1 MDDHS
6 IDSAVADEFDVGNKL
21 GYLPSGGAFT
31 RFANSP
37 VTEGFSKYQ
46 DRKADHVV
54 FVSFDRDKHILGAE
68 KASIA
73 ALFQNWKVP
82 KVAIDH
88 LFNPQPRDGFF
99 VISAESIRC
108 CWYNIPVEG
117 INNATNRVKHDTLYI
132 WQVLEDHEDHNSR
145 WRVLVLYPPF
155 MKADFIAVLPS
166 LFTDILGQDNLQWS
180 QIHLILIRTALSTW
194 QRTRWM
200 TMSLGSMKV
209 CSLKAVL
216 LEYLIVMLPAPRI
229 GRGYWQGS

>member
-6 IDSAVADEFDVGNKL
+6 IASAVADEFDVGNKL
-21 GYLPSGGAFT
+21 RYSPIGGAFT

-37 VTEGFSKYQ
+37 VTQGLSNDQ
-46 DRKADHVV
+46 DPKADHVV
-54 FVSFDRDKHILGAE
+54 FVSFEKDKRTLGAR

-88 LFNPQPRDGFF
+88 LFDPQPRDGFF
-99 VISAESIRC
+99 VVSAGSIRC
-108 CWYNIPVEG
+108 CWYRVPVEG
-117 INNATNRVKHDTLYI
+117 INNATGGVKHDTLYI
-132 WQVLEDHEDHNSR
+132 WQVLEDHNSR
-145 WRVLVLYPPF
+145 VRVLVLYPPF

-166 LFTDILGQDNLQWS
+166 LFTGISGQDNLQWS
-180 QIHLILIRTALSTW
+180 QIHLILIRTAISTW
-194 QRTRWM
+194 QRTRWL
-200 TMSLGSMKV
+200 TMSLGSMTV
-209 CSLKAVL
+209 CPPKAVL

>member
-6 IDSAVADEFDVGNKL
+6 IASAVADEFDVGNKL
-21 GYLPSGGAFT
+21 RYSPIGGAFT

-37 VTEGFSKYQ
+37 VIEGLPNDQ
-46 DRKADHVV
+46 DPEADHVV
-54 FVSFDRDKHILGAE
+54 FVSFDTDKRTLGAR

-88 LFNPQPRDGFF
+88 LYHPQPRDGFF
-99 VISAESIRC
+99 VVSAGSIRC
-108 CWYNIPVEG
+108 CWYRVPVEG
-117 INNATNRVKHDTLYI
+117 INNATGGVKHDTLYI
-132 WQVLEDHEDHNSR
+132 WQVLEDHNSR
-145 WRVLVLYPPF
+145 VRVLVLYPPF

-166 LFTDILGQDNLQWS
+166 LFTGILGQVNLQWS
-180 QIHLILIRTALSTW
+180 QIHLILIRTAISTW
-194 QRTRWM
+194 QRTRWV
-200 TMSLGSMKV
+200 TMSLGSMAV
-209 CSLKAVL
+209 CPLKAVL